1 MPLKL
6 VVGVNVT
13 TDPLTV
19 VVPLVTP
26 VVAMLV
32 NVPVIRLTRS
42 MLIGVLKGVENGPG
56 AAVTVGG
63 AGRTVIFTGPEVADD
78 PPGPLAR
85 YVKEPVPVKPAV
97 GVKVTEFPLTVV
109 VPLVAPIT
117 VMLVETP
124 LMLAVRLIGAVG
136 VLNAV

>member
-1 MPLKL
+1 M

-63 AGRTVIFTGPEVADD
+63 AGRTVIFTGPEVADG

-97 GVKVTEFPLTVV
+97 GEKVTEFPLTVV
-109 VPLVAPIT
+109 VPLVTLIT
-117 VMLVETP
+117 VMVVEIP
-124 LMLAVRLIGAVG
+124 LILAVRLIGAVG